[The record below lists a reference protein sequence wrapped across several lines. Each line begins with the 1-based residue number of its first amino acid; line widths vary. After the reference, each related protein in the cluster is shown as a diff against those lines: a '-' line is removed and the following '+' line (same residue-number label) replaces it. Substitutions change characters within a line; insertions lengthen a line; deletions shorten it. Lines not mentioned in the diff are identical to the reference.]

1 MPHDIAIDIR
11 GLSKSFD
18 GAVAV
23 DNVIFTVR
31 VGEVFGFMGHNG
43 AGKTTTLRMLLGL
56 LRPTKGSASV
66 LGYDIVIASPFGV

>member
-43 AGKTTTLRMLLGL
+43 AGKTTNATDAA
-56 LRPTKGSASV
+56 RPLATDQG
-66 LGYDIVIASPFGV
+66 